1 MDQIKT
7 QINIIGSVTK
17 ENYINFEQIYK
28 TASLLLE
35 QKRVTEFSSYRKS
48 CRNKKDETENA
59 KWSRLNTPY
68 KSESEEER
76 YFERERERWR
86 ERLLERE
93 NTVRKNP
100 KWLYVFLSL
109 EYLPERFWIWPESAK
124 RRKKWGVV

>member
-59 KWSRLNTPY
+59 KWSRLITPY

-76 YFERERERWR
+76 DF
-86 ERLLERE
+86 
-93 NTVRKNP
+93 
-100 KWLYVFLSL
+100 
-109 EYLPERFWIWPESAK
+109 
-124 RRKKWGVV
+124 